1 MKRYILASCVGL
13 LVLLPVLA
21 AAQGRPSGGG
31 TVVGTATARGGDTG
45 GSSTSSG
52 SSGTASVRGG
62 GDGGSGGG
70 MSSPANVAVGRYAG
84 PRSGESSGSV
94 RPRSGGANAGQAVP
108 ASARPRG
115 DAPVL
120 GQAVPRT
127 SRPTTGTVVMG
138 AYPYYGD
145 YGYYGFPYY
154 GYGYY
159 GWPGY
164 GYYGSMY
171 GSPWYY
177 DPWSWWAGLGPLYG
191 WGMYALPMSAYSGI
205 WSDYYAG
212 ASPSYIE
219 PITGSIKLKV
229 KPKDAEVYVDDT
241 YYGKVDSY
249 DGAMQHLDLKAGTH
263 RVEIRANGYETIQF
277 QIRVLPGKTITYN
290 GEMKPLK

>member
-1 MKRYILASCVGL
+1 MG
-13 LVLLPVLA
+13 
-21 AAQGRPSGGG
+21 
-31 TVVGTATARGGDTG
+31 
-45 GSSTSSG
+45 SG
-52 SSGTASVRGG
+52 SM
-62 GDGGSGGG
+62 GSGGG
-70 MSSPANVAVGRYAG
+70 SPANVAVGRYDG
-84 PRSGESSGSV
+84 PRSGESLGSA
-94 RPRSGGANAGQAVP
+94 RPKSAGSNVGQAVP

-120 GQAVPRT
+120 GQAVART
-127 SRPTTGTVVMG
+127 SKPG
-138 AYPYYGD
+138 AGGIVLSGYPYYGD
-145 YGYYGFPYY
+145 YGYYGFPFY

-171 GSPWYY
+171 GYPYYY

-191 WGMYALPMSAYSGI
+191 WGMYALPMSAYSGL

-219 PITGSIKLKV
+219 ATTGSIKLKV

-241 YYGKVDSY
+241 FYGNVDSY
-249 DGAMQHLDLKAGTH
+249 DGALQHLDLKAGTH

-290 GEMKPLK
+290 GEMKPVSK